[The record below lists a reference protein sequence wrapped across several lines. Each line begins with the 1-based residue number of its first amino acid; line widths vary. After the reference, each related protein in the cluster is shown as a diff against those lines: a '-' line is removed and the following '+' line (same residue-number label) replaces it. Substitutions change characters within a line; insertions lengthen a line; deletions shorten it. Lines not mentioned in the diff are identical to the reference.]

1 MKIQNRLLALLLTMA
16 LSVGVLASCN
26 NIVPPVDETKKPDYT
41 ANVEIKFSSEDDKMK
56 EAVAAMSSSAVILSK
71 GEDISVVTT
80 SVSDKAN
87 ISESYLLSNGMLFH
101 SLSAKIGD
109 SQMESLRR
117 ARLGDTVREQVITSI
132 GKGATINV
140 KDFATVKNEEADDL
154 TVYTCSEIFDES
166 KASLVKIMSVKM
178 ANIGAS
184 VDISDV
190 QLVVESRDGL
200 TAKTTL
206 TTDYVIAL
214 GGESY
219 SVTMTVTTTYDY
231 ESEISIKFP
240 GDTGAYEL
248 VELPEII
255 G

>member
-56 EAVAAMSSSAVILSK
+56 EAVAAMSSSSVILSK
-71 GEDISVVTT
+71 GDNVSVVTT

-101 SLSAKIGD
+101 SLTVEVGEKK
-109 SQMESLRR
+109 MESLRR
-117 ARLGDTVREQVITSI
+117 ARLGETAREEVITSI
-132 GKGATINV
+132 GKGATVNM
-140 KDFATVKNEEADDL
+140 KDFSTVKNENQEGV
-154 TVYTCSEIFDES
+154 TVFNCSGIFEES
-166 KASLVKIMSVKM
+166 KASLEKIMTSKFET
-178 ANIGAS
+178 IGAKVS
-184 VDISDV
+184 LDDASMTISKDGD
-190 QLVVESRDGL
+190 LVVS
-200 TAKTTL
+200 TTL
-206 TTDYVIAL
+206 VCDYVITL

-219 SVTMTVTTTYDY
+219 SVTMTVITTYDY

-240 GDTGAYEL
+240 GDTGIYEQ
-248 VELPEII
+248 VELSEII